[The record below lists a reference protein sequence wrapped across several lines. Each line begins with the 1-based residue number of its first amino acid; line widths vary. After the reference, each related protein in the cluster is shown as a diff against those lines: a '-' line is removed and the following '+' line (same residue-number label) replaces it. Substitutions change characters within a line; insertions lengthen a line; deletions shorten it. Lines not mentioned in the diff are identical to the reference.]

1 VPLCKRRQAQHKKI
15 RKQYFEVRVF
25 FSFLFF
31 GMVFDFLGVV
41 VVVNFFS
48 YLLYVSP
55 SGSEQKRRVFLF
67 SFWVV
72 VGSAIRFDFLLSKV
86 PA

>member
-1 VPLCKRRQAQHKKI
+1 VQTTTGPTQKKFVNNI
-15 RKQYFEVRVF
+15 LKCVFF

-55 SGSEQKRRVFLF
+55 SGSEQKRRVFF
-67 SFWVV
+67 SFWIV
-72 VGSAIRFDFLLSKV
+72 VGSAIRFDFLLSEV
-86 PA
+86 SA